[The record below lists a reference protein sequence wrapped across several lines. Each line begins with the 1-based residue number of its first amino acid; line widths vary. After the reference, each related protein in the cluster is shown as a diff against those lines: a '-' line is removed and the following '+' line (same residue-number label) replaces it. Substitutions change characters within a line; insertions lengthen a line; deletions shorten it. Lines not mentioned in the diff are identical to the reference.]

1 MSFRGVLLCV
11 CILCQ
16 SGFIWAQTKG
26 AVFDQAY
33 LQWKAE
39 QEAQDQRLKRV
50 DPNYYLARPSVSGS
64 HAAKTTPVTGK
75 ISLNQANLEQLQQLH
90 GVGEKKAQAILQ
102 YRQQNGAFKSID
114 ELQKVKG
121 IGPKLF
127 ERNRERLSL

>member
-16 SGFIWAQTKG
+16 GGLVWAQTKG

-50 DPNYYLARPSVSGS
+50 DPNYYLARPSVSSS
-64 HAAKTTPVTGK
+64 HAAKNAPATGK